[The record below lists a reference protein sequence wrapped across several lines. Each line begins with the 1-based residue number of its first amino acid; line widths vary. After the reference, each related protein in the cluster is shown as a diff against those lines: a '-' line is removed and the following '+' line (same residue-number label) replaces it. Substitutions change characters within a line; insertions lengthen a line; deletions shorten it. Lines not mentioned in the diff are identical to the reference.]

1 MLAKRWTAP
10 VQRTTPERDNHMQVI
25 TRLSPQGAR
34 EVLLHEGFV
43 SRAYRDPVGV
53 LTIGAGYT
61 NRSQVFKAYW
71 IKTRGRPLK
80 PGDTITRDEALRIL
94 PKVVDEE
101 YGAAVVRQIRPTR
114 QHHYDGAASV
124 CFNLGP
130 KAATWKWAKALAA
143 GDATKSAALLR
154 QTGTTAG
161 GRRLPGLVKR
171 RQAEALLIQRGV
183 YSAAGAGAI
192 RVEPRET
199 VAKASSA
206 SEELRHYQGIL
217 AKLGHYDGAL
227 DGLAG
232 PKTTKAVR
240 SFQKDHPHLNVDG
253 VLGPATA
260 AALERAAAAGEA
272 GTTTSVGALVSGAG
286 VAAAQGGAPDWVLWV
301 AGAGLALAVLG
312 GAVVAWRYRDE
323 IRHRVAGWFN
333 RRAKA

>member
-1 MLAKRWTAP
+1 
-10 VQRTTPERDNHMQVI
+10 MQII
-25 TRLSPQGAR
+25 TKLSPQGAH
-34 EVLLHEGFV
+34 EIVSHEGFV
-43 SRAYRDPVGV
+43 SRTYRDPVHV
-53 LTIGAGYT
+53 LTIGTGFT
-61 NRSQVFKAYW
+61 NRSATFRAYW
-71 IKTRGRPLK
+71 IKTRGRELQ
-80 PGDTITRDEALRIL
+80 PGDTITLEECRRIL
-94 PKVVDEE
+94 RFVVDDE
-101 YGAAVVRQIRPTR
+101 YGAAVVQHIKPKY

-143 GDATKSAALLR
+143 GDATRSAALLR
-154 QTGTTAG
+154 TTGTTAG

-206 SEELRHYQGIL
+206 SEELRRYQAIL
-217 AKLGHYDGAL
+217 ARLGHYTGAL

-232 PKTTKAVR
+232 PKTTAAVR
-240 SFQKDHPHLNVDG
+240 AFQRDHPHLNVDG

-260 AALERAAAAGEA
+260 AALERATAAGDA

-286 VAAAQGGAPDWVLWV
+286 VIAAQDGAPEWVLWV
-301 AGAGLALAVLG
+301 AGIGLGLAVLG
-312 GAVVAWRYRDE
+312 GVVFAWRYRDE

-333 RRAKA
+333 RRARA

>member
-1 MLAKRWTAP
+1 
-10 VQRTTPERDNHMQVI
+10 MQV
-25 TRLSPQGAR
+25 TKLSPQGAR
-34 EVLLHEGFV
+34 EVLSHEGFV

-53 LTIGAGYT
+53 LTIGTGYT
-61 NRSQVFKAYW
+61 NRSRVFKDYW
-71 IKTRGRPLK
+71 ISTRGRPLK
-80 PGDTITRDEALRIL
+80 PGDTITRDEALRLL
-94 PKVVDEE
+94 PKIVDEE
-101 YGAAVVRQIRPTR
+101 YGAAVVRSIRPKL

-130 KAATWKWAKALAA
+130 RAATWRWAKALAR
-143 GDATKSAALLR
+143 GDARTAAELLR
-154 QTGTTAG
+154 KTGTTAG

-206 SEELRHYQGIL
+206 SEELRRYQTVL
-217 AKLGHYDGAL
+217 ARLGHYTGAL

-232 PKTTKAVR
+232 PKTTAAVR
-240 SFQKDHPHLNVDG
+240 SFQKDHPHLTIDG

-260 AALERAAAAGEA
+260 AALERAAAAGDA
-272 GTTTSVGALVSGAG
+272 GTTTGVGALVSGAG
-286 VAAAQGGAPDWVLWV
+286 VAAAQGNAPEWVLWV
-301 AGAGLALAVLG
+301 AGAGLGLAVLG
-312 GAVVAWRYRDE
+312 GAFVAWRYRDE

-333 RRAKA
+333 RRASA